1 MFRVDLY
8 YLFRLKLQTIMFN
21 RLYIHIPY
29 CRQKCPYCAFFS
41 QELSGSD
48 LSRYAELLQQEMFLA
63 AENTAPRH
71 KLDSIYFG
79 GGTPS
84 LLDPQQ
90 IADLIYQAENLFGLA
105 AEAEITLEAN
115 PGTIDFQRLS
125 GFRQAGITRLSLG
138 IQSFDDRMLM
148 ALGRIHSAQ
157 QAREAFSA
165 ARRAGFENIGID
177 LIHALPGQ
185 TSAMWLTEL
194 RQALQLAPEHLSIYG
209 LTIEEDTPFAARY
222 DSDSP
227 QLPDEDLAAEMFETA
242 DDILE
247 AHGYEHYEIA
257 NYARAGF
264 RSQHNSGYWK
274 RNGYLG
280 LGAGAHS
287 FLRDNGYGTRFSNAA
302 DLNEYRTAL
311 NSGALPR
318 RDILQLSRPDAMAEY
333 LFLGLRMSEGVLF
346 STFVQEFA
354 DALTDVF
361 GQEITTLL
369 EQGLLTEDTCGIRLT
384 RRGLLLSNQ
393 VFQQFLP

>member
-1 MFRVDLY
+1 MF
-8 YLFRLKLQTIMFN
+8 T

-29 CRQKCPYCAFFS
+29 CRQKCSYCAFFS

-48 LSRYAELLQQEMFLA
+48 LSRYAELLQQEMLLA
-63 AENTAPRH
+63 AKNTAPRH

-84 LLDPQQ
+84 LLEPQQ
-90 IADLIYQAENLFGLA
+90 IADLMHQAEKLFGLA
-105 AEAEITLEAN
+105 AEAEVTLEAN
-115 PGTIDFQRLS
+115 PGTIDFQRLA

-157 QAREAFSA
+157 QAREALSA

-185 TSAMWLTEL
+185 TSAMWQAEL
-194 RQALQLAPEHLSIYG
+194 RQALHLAPEHLSIYG
-209 LTIEEDTPFAARY
+209 LTIEEDTPFAARF

-227 QLPDEDLAAEMFETA
+227 LLPDEDLAAEMFEMA
-242 DDILE
+242 DDLLE
-247 AHGYEHYEIA
+247 AQGYDHYEIA

-274 RNGYLG
+274 RDGYLG

-287 FLRDNGYGTRFSNAA
+287 FLRDSGYGTRFSNAA
-302 DLNEYRTAL
+302 DLNEYSTAL
-311 NSGALPR
+311 NNGALPR
-318 RDILQLSRPDAMAEY
+318 RDILPLSRPDAMAEH
-333 LFLGLRMSEGVLF
+333 LFLGLRMSDGVLF
-346 STFVQEFA
+346 STFEQEFGNG
-354 DALTDVF
+354 LKVF
-361 GQEITTLL
+361 FGKQITTLL
-369 EQGLLTEDTCGIRLT
+369 EQGLLTEDTFGIRLT
-384 RRGLLLSNQ
+384 RCGWLLSNQ